1 MKENIKINKNSNK
14 CPKCRSNFIIPYLIP
29 PNKNKKICQKC
40 GFIFEKTE
48 LKEKNIENR

>member
-1 MKENIKINKNSNK
+1 MKENIKINKNNNK
-14 CPKCRSNFIIPYLIP
+14 CPKCRSSFIIPYLIP
-29 PNKNKKICQKC
+29 HNKKMCQKC